1 MDNIIR
7 ETEMFAKVLEGNI
20 HFYRE
25 LWTEIYPVQYYLGH
39 NTILSKLPNEDLSNI
54 NPAYKDVDI
63 KYYINS
69 KGYRYYP
76 DKSVKKNKKAFCFGC
91 SFTLGH
97 GLPDN
102 ETWPYILG
110 EKLGE
115 EWSIENYGKSGASF
129 EEITRIF
136 YQVIKNTPA
145 DQMPDAVF
153 FLFPELTRR
162 SYIGNIEDTPVHAGI
177 VFEQNP
183 EATHQA
189 ELKALRENTVDGITT
204 LFGRQCKYED
214 AVVRVKMYA
223 YTSAINSFFNN
234 VSCFNIIRETCTRY
248 NIPWS
253 WYSWSYTYWN
263 LSKEVIAE
271 FMDVNNTVVD
281 DNGLK
286 PVEYKEGRSRD
297 NTHCNGYVCEQFA
310 DILYKGLK
318 K

>member
-1 MDNIIR
+1 MDNIIQ
-7 ETEMFAKVLEGNI
+7 EIESFANVLESNI
-20 HFYRE
+20 LFYRE
-25 LWTEIYPVQYYLGH
+25 LWSEMYPVQYYLGH
-39 NTILSKLPNEDLSNI
+39 NTILSSLPNENLRDI

-115 EWSIENYGKSGASF
+115 EWSVENYGKSGASF

-153 FLFPELTRR
+153 FLFPELTRK
-162 SYIGNIEDTPVHAGI
+162 SYIGNIENTPVHAGI
-177 VFEQNP
+177 VFEQHP
-183 EATHQA
+183 DAT
-189 ELKALRENTVDGITT
+189 
-204 LFGRQCKYED
+204 
-214 AVVRVKMYA
+214 
-223 YTSAINSFFNN
+223 INSIF
-234 VSCFNIIRETCTRY
+234 I
-248 NIPWS
+248 
-253 WYSWSYTYWN
+253 
-263 LSKEVIAE
+263 
-271 FMDVNNTVVD
+271 
-281 DNGLK
+281 
-286 PVEYKEGRSRD
+286 
-297 NTHCNGYVCEQFA
+297 
-310 DILYKGLK
+310 
-318 K
+318 